1 MTGVTIN
8 GIAEGLKVAGCGS
21 VSWILQDDNKDNIE
35 IIIEQ
40 VLHIPGLP
48 TQIIWPQQVAEQTGH
63 IVNGLYAE
71 KDEAHLVFG
80 GFKFTKKYN
89 AYSSLPICNSI
100 NGISKFKAYNMEFH
114 QDGRKTDNLTLS
126 QWSLLKQHR
135 WLGDM
140 NFRSIIRFARLGLIP
155 SILTT
160 IIE

>member
-40 VLHIPGLP
+40 VLHISGLP

-80 GFKFTKKYN
+80 GLKFTKN
-89 AYSSLPICNSI
+89 IMLTVAFPSVILS
-100 NGISKFKAYNMEFH
+100 MEFPNSRH
-114 QDGRKTDNLTLS
+114 TT
-126 QWSLLKQHR
+126 WSFIKMVEKQ
-135 WLGDM
+135 
-140 NFRSIIRFARLGLIP
+140 IIWHCHNGLF
-155 SILTT
+155 
-160 IIE
+160 